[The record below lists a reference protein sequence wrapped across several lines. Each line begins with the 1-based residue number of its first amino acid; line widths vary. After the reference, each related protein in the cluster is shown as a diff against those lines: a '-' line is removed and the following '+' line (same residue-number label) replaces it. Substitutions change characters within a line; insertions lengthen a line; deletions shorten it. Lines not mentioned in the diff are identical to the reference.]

1 MLALLV
7 PLALLVGCGGDEG
20 SSNKDTTKPAT
31 ENTTEAKSFVL
42 YTGRDEEL
50 IGPII
55 AAFEKESGVKV
66 DVRYGNSAEM
76 AAQLLE
82 EGDSTPADAF
92 LSQEVGAIGAL
103 ADADLLGDLPAAT
116 VERAEVRFR
125 PVEGTKWVGV
135 TARSRVIAYNPEM
148 LETAGVPVPTGVEDL
163 TDPTYEGMVA
173 MVPTNASFQAFIT
186 AFRITKGEE
195 AAKAWLEA
203 MIANGTNT
211 TFENNGDVLE
221 AVNSGDVAIGLIN
234 HYYWARH
241 ENRDQLDV
249 KLVFPAGDDPGGLV
263 NATAIGVTKSGAE
276 NSAALAFA
284 EFLLSKQGQE
294 HFVNETW
301 EYPVVASVAD
311 PTGVPPLSDLEG
323 PRFDL
328 ADLSSLEQTQALLGE
343 LGLLG

>member
-7 PLALLVGCGGDEG
+7 TAAALAGCGGD
-20 SSNKDTTKPAT
+20 DTNTATGKPGG
-31 ENTTEAKSFVL
+31 NGGDEAKSFVL

-55 AAFEKESGVKV
+55 DAFEKESGVKV

-103 ADADLLGDLPAAT
+103 ADAGLLGDLPTAT

-148 LETAGVPVPTGVEDL
+148 LDAAGVAVPTGVEDL
-163 TDPTYEGMVA
+163 TDPAYEGMVA
-173 MVPTNASFQAFIT
+173 MVPGNASFQAFIT
-186 AFRITKGEE
+186 AFRITRGE
-195 AAKAWLEA
+195 AAAREWLEA
-203 MIANGTNT
+203 MIVNGADT

-241 ENRDQLDV
+241 ENRDQLEV

-263 NATAIGVTKSGAE
+263 NATAIGVTKAGAD

-284 EFLLSKQGQE
+284 DFLLSKEGQE

-311 PTGVPPLSDLEG
+311 PTGVPPLSELEG

-328 ADLSSLEQTQALLGE
+328 ADLDSLEQTQALLGE
-343 LGLLG
+343 LGLIG

>member
-195 AAKAWLEA
+195 AAKAC
-203 MIANGTNT
+203 
-211 TFENNGDVLE
+211 
-221 AVNSGDVAIGLIN
+221 AVRHNASDPRGL
-234 HYYWARH
+234 APS
-241 ENRDQLDV
+241 D
-249 KLVFPAGDDPGGLV
+249 
-263 NATAIGVTKSGAE
+263 
-276 NSAALAFA
+276 SAAL
-284 EFLLSKQGQE
+284 SR
-294 HFVNETW
+294 
-301 EYPVVASVAD
+301 VARTSPNTYVSMAGLTYTLRQAALNATMSSPD
-311 PTGVPPLSDLEG
+311 TTGLV
-323 PRFDL
+323 
-328 ADLSSLEQTQALLGE
+328 SSNGSTSRKRRSTSRSSSAAG
-343 LGLLG
+343 